1 MAAKMPSGSYLFT
14 GAAESLLR
22 MTTDFELKEIGS
34 ALAYVRI

>member
-1 MAAKMPSGSYLFT
+1 MPPGGHLFV

-22 MTTDFELKEIGS
+22 MTTDFELKEIAG